1 MRHFNHLSFDQ
12 RLKLEAYLKVQLPK
26 KQIAELL
33 GVHISTVYREVKR
46 GVYEHLNSDY
56 TTELRYSPDIAED
69 AYQENMRAK
78 GAQLKIGSDFEL
90 TEYIETRI
98 VKDKYSP
105 AAVLAEI
112 ANSEETNFKTTI
124 CLSTLYS
131 YIEKGVFLHLTNKE
145 LPIKRNKDKRPYRK
159 VRAARRA
166 FGDSIEKRPSE
177 VGERSSFGH
186 WEMDCVIGK
195 KGTKRVLLVL
205 TERYTRNEL
214 IRLMKDK
221 TAQSVVSALDGI
233 EKQYGKKLFSKVFKT
248 ITVDN
253 GSEFADCKGIERTYN
268 NRGNRTKVY
277 YCHPYTSCERGSNEN
292 QNRLIRRHY
301 PKGTSF
307 ERVKPAEIQRVEEWI
322 NNYPRK
328 IFNFHTS
335 AELYE
340 ACLNSI
346 N

>member
-90 TEYIETRI
+90 AEYIETRI

-124 CLSTLYS
+124 CLS
-131 YIEKGVFLHLTNKE
+131 
-145 LPIKRNKDKRPYRK
+145 
-159 VRAARRA
+159 AR
-166 FGDSIEKRPSE
+166 
-177 VGERSSFGH
+177 
-186 WEMDCVIGK
+186 
-195 KGTKRVLLVL
+195 
-205 TERYTRNEL
+205 
-214 IRLMKDK
+214 
-221 TAQSVVSALDGI
+221 
-233 EKQYGKKLFSKVFKT
+233 
-248 ITVDN
+248 
-253 GSEFADCKGIERTYN
+253 
-268 NRGNRTKVY
+268 
-277 YCHPYTSCERGSNEN
+277 
-292 QNRLIRRHY
+292 
-301 PKGTSF
+301 
-307 ERVKPAEIQRVEEWI
+307 
-322 NNYPRK
+322 
-328 IFNFHTS
+328 
-335 AELYE
+335 
-340 ACLNSI
+340 
-346 N
+346 